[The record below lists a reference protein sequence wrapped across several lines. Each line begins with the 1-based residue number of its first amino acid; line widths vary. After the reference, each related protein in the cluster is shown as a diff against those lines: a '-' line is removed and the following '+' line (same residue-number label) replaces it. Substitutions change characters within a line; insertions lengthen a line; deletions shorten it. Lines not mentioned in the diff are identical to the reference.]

1 MLRRILKEPLLH
13 FVVAGSLLFVAL
25 SGEDAPLKPEIKISV
40 GKVQQVTAQFTKT
53 RQRPPTE
60 EELASLIEAEIREE
74 LAFAQGK
81 QLGLVENDAI
91 IKRRVQQKLEFMLS
105 NSIAT
110 IEPSQAELQAFLD
123 SHVDLFTIAPVYSF
137 KHIYV
142 NPEKHVDTQGF
153 LARLQQQDLNS
164 TYRECGDSIMLE
176 PRYKNLAQAQ
186 VARIFGRQFAL
197 SLAEQPLQV
206 WVGPVSSGFGVHLVY
221 VEEKS
226 ASHVAK
232 LANIEAKVRLEF
244 RVDAQKRAI
253 DEFYRELQEIYDVT
267 IEKTH

>member
-1 MLRRILKEPLLH
+1 LLRRILKEPLLH
-13 FVVAGSLLFVAL
+13 FVVAGSLLFAAL
-25 SGEDAPLKPEIKISV
+25 SGENVPIKPEIKISA
-40 GKVQQVTAQFTKT
+40 GKVQQITAQFTKT
-53 RQRPPTE
+53 RQRSPTE
-60 EELASLIEAEIREE
+60 EELASLIDAEIREE

-81 QLGLVENDAI
+81 QLGLVEDDTI

-105 NSIAT
+105 NSIAS

-123 SHVDLFTIAPVYSF
+123 SHVDLFTIDPVYSF

-142 NPEKHVDTQGF
+142 NPEKHEDTQSF

-164 TYRECGDSIMLE
+164 TYRDCGDSIMLE
-176 PRYKNLAQAQ
+176 PRYKNLAHAQ
-186 VARIFGRQFAL
+186 VSKLFGRQFAL
-197 SLAEQPLQV
+197 NLSEQPLQV

-221 VEEKS
+221 IEEKR

-253 DEFYRELQEIYDVT
+253 DELYIELQGIYDVT
-267 IEKTH
+267 IEEAH